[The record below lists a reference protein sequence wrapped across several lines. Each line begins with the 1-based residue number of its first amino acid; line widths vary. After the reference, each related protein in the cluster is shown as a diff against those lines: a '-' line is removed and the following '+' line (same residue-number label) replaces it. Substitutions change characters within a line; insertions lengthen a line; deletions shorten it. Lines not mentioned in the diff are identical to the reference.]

1 MRRLTLKTRLLTFAL
16 LVATAPGASAQVPIR
31 VRGAI
36 ATVSGQTLTVVS
48 RDNSTVPVRLADNY
62 TVTGVVKAAL
72 RDIKEGAFVGTAAR
86 PKGDGTFVAQEVL
99 IFPESARG
107 TGEGHYPWDLSPGST
122 MTNATVDVLV
132 ERVEGP
138 LLTLKHKGG
147 LVRVI
152 VPNDVPIVTFA
163 AGDKTLLRPGAHVFI
178 PAQPQADGTV
188 TAARVLVGK
197 DGLIP
202 PM

>member
-1 MRRLTLKTRLLTFAL
+1 VKPVARTLVLGVAL
-16 LVATAPGASAQVPIR
+16 LIALAQAASAQVPIR

-36 ATVSGQTLTVVS
+36 AKISGQTLTVVS
-48 RDNSTVPVRLADNY
+48 RDNSTVHVRLAGNY

-72 RDIKEGAFVGTAAR
+72 GDIKEGAFVGTAALPR
-86 PKGDGTFVAQEVL
+86 ADGTFVAQEVL

-107 TGEGHYPWDLSPGST
+107 AGEGHYPWDLSPGST

-138 LLTLKHKGG
+138 LLTLRHKGG
-147 LVRVI
+147 IVRVV
-152 VPNDVPIVTFA
+152 VPKDVPIVTFGPA
-163 AGDKTLLRPGAHVFI
+163 DKTMLQPGAHVFI
-178 PAQPQADGTV
+178 PAQQQADGTV
-188 TAARVLVGK
+188 TATRVLVGR
-197 DGLIP
+197 DGLVP

>member
-1 MRRLTLKTRLLTFAL
+1 VLRLLLSLPLLIAL
-16 LVATAPGASAQVPIR
+16 TQVAGAQVPIR

-36 ATVSGQTLTVVS
+36 AKVSGQTLTVVS
-48 RDNSTVPVRLADNY
+48 RDNSTVQVRLADNY

-72 RDIKEGAFVGTAAR
+72 RDIKEGAFVGTAAL
-86 PKGDGTFVAQEVL
+86 PKGDGTFVAQEVV

-122 MTNATVDVLV
+122 MTNATVEVLV
-132 ERVEGP
+132 DRVEGP
-138 LLTLKHKGG
+138 LLTLRHKGG
-147 LVRVI
+147 IVRVV

-163 AGDKTLLRPGAHVFI
+163 SGDKAMLHPGAHVFI
-178 PAQPQADGTV
+178 PAQQQADGTV

-197 DGLIP
+197 DGLVP